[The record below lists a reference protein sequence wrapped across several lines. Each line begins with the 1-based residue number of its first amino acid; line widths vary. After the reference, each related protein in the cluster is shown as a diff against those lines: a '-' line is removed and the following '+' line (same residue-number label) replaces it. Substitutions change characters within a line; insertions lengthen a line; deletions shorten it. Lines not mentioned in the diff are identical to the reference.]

1 MSGIIGQK
9 LQQKI
14 QANQIQQYGEVTG
27 VILDYDAL
35 SNTATIRYPN
45 PHGGGYLYREHAHVS
60 SALGG
65 ITSDAIMPG
74 QKCTI
79 VFIDNNIMVPSVTG
93 IIDSLYCKKTNTDQ
107 GAYLVDRTVLTVEKQ
122 GDTPMTESWFDTGN
136 VNSAKYS
143 TQYRNYMKTDVAQEV
158 YNIIS
163 GLDKYKPGESGITN
177 LGQKTNIKHTENG
190 DIEIFVANTVGVRIS
205 TTDHKIYFYGKGI
218 YLNDQEVKCNDS
230 HTVVIEQPVES
241 VVTENDPIYKTFEA
255 NIDLIN
261 ADVEEL
267 KRCIAYLKEITG
279 MVDRYRTLESK
290 IAKYEKIRDSYE
302 KGVTQ
307 VAIVM
312 AMNDEIMTLQP
323 IFTTELTEAQQVIN
337 ANTTLT
343 QEVQHGTDI

>member
-14 QANQIQQYGEVTG
+14 QANQLQQYGEVTG
-27 VILDYDAL
+27 VILAYDKF

-45 PHGGGYLYREHAHVS
+45 PHGGGYLYRDHAHVS

-79 VFIDNNIMVPSVTG
+79 VFIDNNLMSPSVTG
-93 IIDSLYCKKTNTDQ
+93 IIDSLYDKKTNTDQ

-122 GDTPMTESWFDTGN
+122 EGAPLADTWFDISN
-136 VNSAKYS
+136 DNRAKYS
-143 TQYRNYMKTDVAQEV
+143 TQYRDYMQIDAAQEV

-163 GLDKYKPGESGITN
+163 GLDKYKSGESGITN
-177 LGQKTNIKHTENG
+177 LDQKTNIKHTENG

-218 YLNDQEVKCNDS
+218 YLNDQELTYK
-230 HTVVIEQPVES
+230 EAPG
-241 VVTENDPIYKTFEA
+241 VVTEQPEENVVTEDDAIYKTFEG
-255 NIDLIN
+255 NIDLID

-279 MVDRYRTLESK
+279 MVDRYRPLESK
-290 IAKYEKIRDSYE
+290 ITKYEKIRDSYE

-312 AMNDEIMTLQP
+312 AMNDEIMALQP
-323 IFTTELTEAQQVIN
+323 VFATELSEAQQVMS
-337 ANTTLT
+337 ANTALAQ
-343 QEVQHGTDI
+343 QEV